1 MSSGKKRE
9 AALPER
15 GAAWVFTVMLAVCLT
30 AVLLGSAALQML
42 TSAGLHLNVAAD
54 GGMLD
59 RQMRDIYAE
68 IDVMA
73 EEYGFSAEAVKA
85 SVTRDELAEFN
96 RKSAEWWTRLLTE
109 GEGGAVPRWNSGAIE
124 DIIYG
129 SAGEMHYTEESS
141 VIVSDLTEMI
151 DNTVF
156 PVRNTVVGFGTN
168 MVQKQADIRGI
179 VRSVRLL
186 PRLGLVLA
194 LACAG
199 LIALLAAR
207 EPVRFL
213 KYYGTAAA
221 AAGLTVLA
229 AVLAFLLARPSDMV
243 AEASAGLAGEVS
255 TLAGKTGLGFGLA
268 GAVLLAGGYLCLFLY
283 RRKAAGKAADTE
295 TAE

>member
-1 MSSGKKRE
+1 MSGGKKK
-9 AALPER
+9 ALLPER
-15 GAAWVFTVMLAVCLT
+15 GAAWIFTALLAVFLT
-30 AVLLGSAALQML
+30 AALLGSVVLQML
-42 TSAGLHLNVAAD
+42 TSAGLHLNVASD
-54 GGMLD
+54 SGMLG
-59 RQMRDIYAE
+59 RQMQDIYAE

-73 EEYGFSAEAVKA
+73 EEYGFSAEKIKA

-109 GEGGAVPRWNSGAIE
+109 GEDGAVPRWNSGAIQ

-129 SAGEMHYTEESS
+129 SAEEMNYTEDSAT
-141 VIVSDLTEMI
+141 IVSDLTEMI

-156 PVRNTVVGFGTN
+156 PVRNTVMAFGTN
-168 MVQKQADIRGI
+168 LVQGQADIRGI
-179 VRSVRLL
+179 VRSVKKL
-186 PRLGLVLA
+186 PLLGLVLS

-221 AAGLTVLA
+221 ATGLTVIA
-229 AVLAFLLARPSDMV
+229 GILAFLLARPSEMI

-255 TLAGKTGLGFGLA
+255 TLTGKIGLGAGLA
-268 GAVLLAGGYLCLFLY
+268 GAILLAGGYFCLFLY
-283 RRKAAGKAADTE
+283 RRKAAGNGADTE